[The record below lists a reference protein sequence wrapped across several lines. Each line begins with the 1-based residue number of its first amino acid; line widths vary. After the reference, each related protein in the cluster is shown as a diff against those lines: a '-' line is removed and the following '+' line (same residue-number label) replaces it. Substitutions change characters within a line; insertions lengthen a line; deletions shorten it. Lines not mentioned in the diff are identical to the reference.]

1 MSNNN
6 NNNDLNDP
14 SDPSSNLS
22 SKARLA
28 YYLTGGT
35 KRGPS
40 IMTSLLRQAHQR
52 IDVEKGSK
60 EWNAARKKDFD
71 EHQARWGKSGLAGKL
86 EEVRGV
92 GPKPRGM
99 ALVQW
104 YRQEGGRRGG
114 IGAGAATSQGGR
126 EMVVSAGQPAEHPL
140 EHPLEPQEG
149 QQEQQPEN
157 DIYGVSDEEQGPR
170 GEKENGG
177 VDSQDGAADEADHQK
192 WSDDSGNRQLE

>member
-6 NNNDLNDP
+6 NNSLNDP
-14 SDPSSNLS
+14 SDPSSSLS

-35 KRGPS
+35 KRGPGT
-40 IMTSLLRQAHQR
+40 MTSLLKQAHQR

-60 EWNAARKKDFD
+60 AWDAARNKDFGQ
-71 EHQARWGKSGLAGKL
+71 HQARWGKSGLAGKL

-92 GPKPRGM
+92 GPRPRGM

-104 YRQEGGRRGG
+104 YRQEGGA
-114 IGAGAATSQGGR
+114 IEIDEATSQSGR
-126 EMVVSAGQPAEHPL
+126 GMVVSVGQPAEHPL
-140 EHPLEPQEG
+140 EPQDG
-149 QQEQQPEN
+149 QREQQPED

-170 GEKENGG
+170 SEKGNGG
-177 VDSQDGAADEADHQK
+177 VDSQDGAAADETDHQK